1 MLEPASAKKKK
12 KKIVE
17 WQDSQSRFV
26 ASVSALQDSHP
37 LLRLDLRVPP
47 PKHDPDHGGIE
58 ITRDDLF
65 LELQEILL
73 LKLYQP
79 CKTTIATDPMSV
91 EVAVRV
97 DNFWSARESGG
108 NRGKPVKRGVVY
120 VTGDTVS
127 LSRLC
132 HDQIPPKIK
141 RGKHLSSVHEKKQVR

>member
-1 MLEPASAKKKK
+1 MLEPAFTKKKK

-17 WQDSQSRFV
+17 WQDSQLRFV

-47 PKHDPDHGGIE
+47 QHDPDHDGIE
-58 ITRDDLF
+58 TIRDDLF

-73 LKLYQP
+73 LKPYQP
-79 CKTTIATDPMSV
+79 CKTTIVTDPMSV

-97 DNFWSARESGG
+97 DNFWSQHESGG

-132 HDQIPPKIK
+132 HDQIPPKVK
-141 RGKHLSSVHEKKQVR
+141 HGKHLSSVHEKKQVR